1 VFGHCYPAPM
11 SDRDSAIEEPRQA
24 GRLTR
29 WQRAWLVA
37 SAVAFGGLGVLA
49 IFTTENEA
57 GTAVALLLCG
67 VLLLV
72 AIQGMMVQ
80 RITAGDKSIELA
92 YVRRNIAEQAKSEA
106 HDDPDGARELIE
118 AYQAADPGSRGDPL
132 IASAKASIYES
143 QVLAAVMIAM
153 PEIAPGA
160 QVAGGDDVLYQ
171 VDGNGLVVEAKYRLP
186 HRRLYP
192 NDIRKLL
199 SRLAARPSTAM
210 LIVSNVGVT
219 REAQRLL
226 EESQHLIKLVEWNPD
241 DGPEPVRTA
250 LAELLDSM
258 GPR

>member
-1 VFGHCYPAPM
+1 M
-11 SDRDSAIEEPRQA
+11 SDRDSAVEEPRQA

-29 WQRAWLVA
+29 WQRAWLFA

-49 IFTTENEA
+49 IFATENEA

-72 AIQGMMVQ
+72 AIQGSMVQ

-106 HDDPDGARELIE
+106 QDDPDSARELIE
-118 AYQAADPGSRGDPL
+118 AYQAADPGSQGDPL

-153 PEIAPGA
+153 PEIAPGS
-160 QVAGGDDVLYQ
+160 QVAGGDDVLYR
-171 VDGNGLVVEAKYRLP
+171 VDGKGLVVEAKYRLP

-199 SRLAARPSTAM
+199 ERLAARPATAM
-210 LIVSNVGVT
+210 LIVSNVGLT
-219 REAQRLL
+219 KEAQRLL
-226 EESQHLIKLVEWNPD
+226 DESQHLIRVVDWNPD

-250 LAELLDSM
+250 LAELLGSM
-258 GPR
+258 GAG